1 MSTKTKQTTPDKSP
15 ASQGKKQDQAFA
27 FNKQNYQL
35 TIASVV
41 IIFLGFYLMAG
52 KEDIFSTTKL
62 TVAPIVIVI
71 GFVVGIFAIMKKPKD

>member
-1 MSTKTKQTTPDKSP
+1 MSTKTKQTTPDKSA